1 MQEHNHMPAKNQNLD
16 LLDNTLRILQDIRGY
31 VSAGEFYNLLAL
43 MLCFSDKGMLD
54 DHCRYVPDPSNK
66 NCYFLSEIWN
76 VLSPSW
82 ERFMANAGEERV
94 RDLVDVI
101 RQRKYSPSEKLQMLN
116 NYNLSSSA
124 RSDAFYTQPQV
135 ITQLGI
141 GLLNY
146 QGGTVYNP
154 FAGTASYGLA
164 LKVGDKYHGEEYN
177 PETWA
182 VGQIKL
188 LFAKNPSR
196 HYTVGN
202 SFHRIKA
209 EIVVDG
215 YHSDTFNYVIST
227 PPFGMR
233 VPENR
238 SMVTEEILLNNTEQL
253 LSPLGTMVMFALATI
268 TTKGGRVREIRQRLT
283 ESNLIDTVI
292 ALPRE
297 AFNPVT
303 SVATVAL
310 ILKTDRDNLP
320 VKFLDAR
327 DCLENKVLKVSEI
340 LKRLGD
346 PNSIHEITHEQIR
359 EHDYS
364 WHPAVYEDEFIGA
377 PEEGHERIR
386 LRDVLVQTGRPA
398 MASGKQCYLAVSD
411 LSSDPYS
418 FRKSINDVE
427 EKDNLD
433 SRSVEATTRL
443 REESLMSIRD
453 LEKQKEE
460 LQKSIAKREAEMKSQ
475 ENLRATNMEAKAMRM
490 SMEAE
495 RRDAEYTALLKELDE
510 VSNLYKHEVE
520 SSTEEKSINHG
531 YLFTLGQKKDFIQKR
546 LDDIK
551 EEQAIKQA
559 TLEKEYAME
568 EELAAVQARSISE
581 AIKNDQHRLR
591 EIDEQIL
598 AIRKRIDSSIRNLTE
613 QASRE
618 LIQITYPAL
627 FLGGRKPK
635 VKFAYIEDVSSSH
648 PVFLTSRTVSA
659 FKVDTSRIDL
669 NYLVYLLSTTEF
681 KDLGE
686 MVPMVTANEI
696 LNLSVDIISN
706 VDEQKAFVQ
715 EALAV
720 SNPLYKEIESIK
732 QHYLALLETER
743 KAHQESEAK
752 LLASLGSKQHD
763 LGNLCPN
770 VILNFADLYDSVE
783 TLSDEVAEKQSL
795 LKQINI
801 ISAEIKD
808 MNDIIA
814 IISEREDFPEPS
826 KLDIISFLEDYIES
840 HPSSKYSVEPLH
852 YDVTE
857 MEALGET
864 LFVNSSDIALTRAI
878 LNIREN
884 ADMHGFEP
892 DTRDVKHFLSIS
904 LKVDLNAD
912 TCIIDFSNNGLP
924 MPEGMDDKRYGT
936 KGEKAGGTAHT
947 GNGGWYVSE
956 MAKFYGG
963 SCHVNPS
970 DADPNLVTIRLTL
983 PLSHE

>member
-82 ERFMANAGEERV
+82 ERFIANAGEERV

-124 RSDAFYTQPQV
+124 RSDAFYTQPQA

-310 ILKTDRDNLP
+310 ILKTNRDDLP

-364 WHPAVYEDEFIGA
+364 WHPSKYEEPFS
-377 PEEGHERIR
+377 EEPKEGFERIQ
-386 LRDVLVQTGRPA
+386 LRDILTQTGRSTA
-398 MASGKQCYLAVSD
+398 VSGFQRYLSVSD
-411 LSSDPYS
+411 LSSDPYA
-418 FRKSINDVE
+418 FRKSINDIG
-427 EKDNLD
+427 EKNNMD
-433 SRSVEATTRL
+433 SRSMENIARL
-443 REESLMSIRD
+443 REESLMSIQNLEEEKRSLQGHIKDDQDDIITLKSRLADVRD
-453 LEKQKEE
+453 VAGITTQKEIEKLERE
-460 LQKSIAKREAEMKSQ
+460 LDLLNKQHNDVVELYKKELSMSSDSGDTDNAFLDSLREKTERIEEKLLNLENSLACKKDELEAEI
-475 ENLRATNMEAKAMRM
+475 ELRVQLD
-490 SMEAE
+490 EAE
-495 RRDAEYTALLKELDE
+495 LKR
-510 VSNLYKHEVE
+510 
-520 SSTEEKSINHG
+520 
-531 YLFTLGQKKDFIQKR
+531 F
-546 LDDIK
+546 DD
-551 EEQAIKQA
+551 
-559 TLEKEYAME
+559 
-568 EELAAVQARSISE
+568 
-581 AIKNDQHRLR
+581 AIKNNQHRIR
-591 EIDEQIL
+591 EIDEQIDT
-598 AIRKRIDSSIRNLTE
+598 IRKRLEHTTRNLEE
-613 QASRE
+613 QDYRE
-618 LIQITYPAL
+618 LIKVVQPSL
-627 FLGGRKPK
+627 FLGGKKPR
-635 VKFAYIEDVSSSH
+635 VKFTYIEDVSSES
-648 PVFLTSRTVSA
+648 PIYLTNKSVSA
-659 FKVDTSRIDL
+659 FLVDTSRVDL
-669 NYLVYLLSTTEF
+669 DYLVYVLSTIDF
-681 KDLGE
+681 KDYGE
-686 MVPMVTANEI
+686 MVPMIPASEI
-696 LNLSVDIISN
+696 LDISIDILPSIY
-706 VDEQKAFVQ
+706 DQKAFVD
-715 EALAV
+715 EARAISDPYYRKIEDIKQQYLAQ
-720 SNPLYKEIESIK
+720 IES
-732 QHYLALLETER
+732 ER
-743 KAHQESEAK
+743 LAHQESEAK

-763 LGNLCPN
+763 LGNLCPK
-770 VILNFADLYDSVE
+770 ITLKFADLYDAVTALPDTVS
-783 TLSDEVAEKQSL
+783 EKQAL
-795 LKQINI
+795 IKQIEI
-801 ISAEIKD
+801 ISAEMKD
-808 MNDIIA
+808 MNNVIA
-814 IISEREDFPEPS
+814 IISEREDFPIAS
-826 KLDIISFLEDYIES
+826 KVDIIQFFNEYIDS
-840 HPSSKYSVEPLH
+840 HPGNGYYIEPLH
-852 YDVTE
+852 YDKTE
-857 MEALGET
+857 IDALEDSI
-864 LFVNSSDIALTRAI
+864 FVDANDIALTRAI

-884 ADMHGFEP
+884 AEMHGFNP
-892 DTRDVKHFLSIS
+892 DNRGIRHFMSVSIS
-904 LKVDLNAD
+904 VNRDMN
-912 TCIIDFSNNGLP
+912 TCTIDFSNNGLP

-936 KGEKAGGTAHT
+936 KGEKAGDTGHT
-947 GNGGWYVSE
+947 GNGGWYISE

-963 SCHVNPS
+963 SYHVNPA
-970 DADPNLVTIRLTL
+970 DADSDLVTIRLTL